1 VETGA
6 ISTASP
12 ARQSGARTVEKLPFS
27 GDCGRRTGSTLHC
40 VTELG
45 VQLARFFAMAAGEF
59 GITSPHCRADQTTVP
74 EEIRDELAARPLPI
88 IANTKIAGGVIGLRL
103 SEFRKSS
110 AIETKF
116 RRRWATPIPLVSI
129 GLCRAYLNF

>member
-1 VETGA
+1 
-6 ISTASP
+6 
-12 ARQSGARTVEKLPFS
+12 
-27 GDCGRRTGSTLHC
+27 

-45 VQLARFFAMAAGEF
+45 VQLARFVATAAGEF
-59 GITSPHCRADQTTVP
+59 GITSPRCRADQTTVP
-74 EEIRDELAARPLPI
+74 KEKRDELAARPLPI